1 MRIRNATNRW
11 KVGCGHIRTSAPSS
25 RPKVP
30 SFPPRPF
37 SFLFSS
43 KPHRGEREREGS
55 LGPHRSARST
65 GDAAWFKPSP
75 PNWNSRRAE
84 GWDLGAADSTL
95 SIAARRG
102 IWKVREM
109 DRVDENSRGMMKP
122 ATFRGEREREG
133 SLGPHRSARST
144 GDAAWFKPSPP
155 NWNSRRA
162 EGWDL
167 GAADS
172 TLSIAAR
179 RGIWKVREMDRVDE
193 NSRGMMKP
201 ATFRDM
207 GDRRALRD
215 IRNLVGAP
223 PYPCAIN
230 KRGLT
235 DKSNLD
241 DKNPSFVARR
251 PVTRKFAATLAS
263 KPQAYRQYEMLPP
276 SVSSSTALDSSIAID
291 GDNFSLSDDI
301 ELPTVEEMEEM
312 DNCDLK
318 EVEMEDI
325 VAETVPDI
333 DSCDSNNPLAVVEY
347 VEEIYDFYRQTEV
360 TGCAS
365 PQYMSHQFDINEKMR
380 AILIDWL
387 IEVHYKFE
395 LMEETLFLTVNII
408 DRFLARQTVVR
419 KKLQLV
425 GVTAMLLAC
434 KYEEVS
440 VPVVEDLVLISDR
453 AYTRDEIL
461 DMERLILNT
470 LQFNMSVPTP
480 YVFMRRFL
488 KAADSDRKLE
498 LLSFFIIELC
508 LVEYKMLKF
517 RPSLLA
523 AAAIYTAQCS
533 LRGFKYWT
541 KTSEMHAAYS
551 EEQLLECSQL
561 MVDFHQKA
569 GLGKLTGVHRK
580 YSTFK
585 YGHTAKSA
593 PALFLTNTGLQ
604 C

>member
-1 MRIRNATNRW
+1 
-11 KVGCGHIRTSAPSS
+11 
-25 RPKVP
+25 
-30 SFPPRPF
+30 
-37 SFLFSS
+37 
-43 KPHRGEREREGS
+43 
-55 LGPHRSARST
+55 
-65 GDAAWFKPSP
+65 
-75 PNWNSRRAE
+75 
-84 GWDLGAADSTL
+84 
-95 SIAARRG
+95 
-102 IWKVREM
+102 
-109 DRVDENSRGMMKP
+109 
-122 ATFRGEREREG
+122 
-133 SLGPHRSARST
+133 
-144 GDAAWFKPSPP
+144 
-155 NWNSRRA
+155 
-162 EGWDL
+162 
-167 GAADS
+167 
-172 TLSIAAR
+172 
-179 RGIWKVREMDRVDE
+179 MDRVDE

-201 ATFRDM
+201 ATFRDDSIPPSPFAVTDM
-207 GDRRALRD
+207 GDRRALKD

-235 DKSNLD
+235 EKSNLD

-263 KPQAYRQYEMLPP
+263 KPQAYRQRCLILFVGQHEQVGNESQHEMLPP

-291 GDNFSLSDDI
+291 VDNCSLSDDI

-333 DSCDSNNPLAVVEY
+333 DSCDSNNTLAVVEY
-347 VEEIYDFYRQTEV
+347 VEEIYNFYRQTEV

-541 KTSEMHAAYS
+541 KTSEMHTAYS
-551 EEQLLECSQL
+551 EEQLLECTQL

-593 PALFLTNTGLQ
+593 PALFLMNTGLQ